1 VLASR
6 RKALLGARLVS
17 DRFHFTKFINVTRS
31 LRRKRFIINHK
42 IDWKIIIAETADY
55 LPVSSLDMA
64 VDVTGLD
71 SETN

>member
-6 RKALLGARLVS
+6 RKSLLGARLIS
-17 DRFHFTKFINVTRS
+17 DRFHFTKFINVTRR
-31 LRRKRFIINHK
+31 RRKRFIINHK

-55 LPVSSLDMA
+55 LPVSSLDVA